1 MPEGRAPRT
10 GGPLRRWYSGQ
21 VSVFHYR
28 DFRFLMGATF
38 FNSFAYWVEQ
48 VALGWLVLSLT
59 DSTLMVGLA
68 YAARMVPFFFLGIP
82 AGSIADRLNR
92 RLFLRSL
99 TAGIGV
105 TWFLIAVLVI
115 TGVVQAWHLILFAL
129 AAGCMRA
136 FFATTYSA
144 LIYDITGA
152 NGAVRGMAWSS
163 IISHGSGMVGAGLAG
178 TITASFDA
186 GGAYLASGAAF
197 VASFVLLLFM
207 RESGQAAPVNR
218 GTMAENFKGA
228 VRVLR
233 TNRVLLALTVLTA
246 ASEMFGFSA
255 SVVLPTLARDVLGV
269 GSQGLGL
276 MTAVR
281 AGAGMVGPLV
291 LSALGT
297 SRENGRLV
305 MISMVLFGG
314 GIIALGF
321 VPDLALALVVLAAIN
336 AAGSSLDVLL
346 KALMQAHV
354 SNEERGRAMG
364 AWVVGIGV
372 GPLGQVEIGA
382 VAAALG
388 AALGLV
394 VNGGL
399 LVAVTMAVFLAMP
412 RLRHIR

>member
-1 MPEGRAPRT
+1 
-10 GGPLRRWYSGQ
+10 
-21 VSVFHYR
+21 
-28 DFRFLMGATF
+28 MGATF

-59 DSTLMVGLA
+59 NSTFMVGLA

-99 TAGIGV
+99 TAGICV
-105 TWFLIAVLVI
+105 TWFVIAVLVI
-115 TGVVQAWHLILFAL
+115 TGVVQVWQLILLAL
-129 AAGCMRA
+129 IAGCLRA
-136 FFATTYSA
+136 FFATTYTS
-144 LIYDITGA
+144 LVYDITGA
-152 NGAVRGMAWSS
+152 SGAVTGMAWSS
-163 IISHGSGMVGAGLAG
+163 IVSYGSGIVGAGLG
-178 TITASFDA
+178 GRIIASFGA

-197 VASFVLLLFM
+197 VASLLSLMFM

-218 GTMAENFKGA
+218 GTVAENFKGA

-233 TNRVLLALTVLTA
+233 TNRVLLAFTILTA
-246 ASEMFGFSA
+246 TSEMFGFSA

-281 AGAGMVGPLV
+281 AGAGMIGPLV
-291 LSALGT
+291 VSALGT
-297 SRENGRLV
+297 ARENGQLV
-305 MISMVLFGG
+305 LISMVLFGG

-321 VPDLALALVVLAAIN
+321 VPNLAVALVVLAAMN

-346 KALMQAHV
+346 KSLMQAHV

-372 GPLGQVEIGA
+372 GPVGQMEIGG
-382 VAAALG
+382 VAGALG
-388 AALGLV
+388 VALGLV

-399 LVAVTMAVFLAMP
+399 LIAMTAGVFLVMP